1 MSARLVIVF
10 AAAAALGIAAVA
22 IGASQAAPAPV
33 AGLDYEMFKTKV
45 APIFMKKRAG
55 HSPCVVCHTGANN
68 FLRLEELAPGQAAW
82 NDEQLGKMY
91 TSISRIGDARE
102 PAREPAPDPSARARS
117 RRRPLPFRRPPIRK
131 QERPGLP
138 GPDAMGRRE
147 VTEGHPRRAA

>member
-1 MSARLVIVF
+1 MSARLGIVF

-91 TSISRIGDARE
+91 TSISRLVTPANRPESRLLIHPLAPEAGGDLFHSGGRQFE
-102 PAREPAPDPSARARS
+102 NKNDPDYQV
-117 RRRPLPFRRPPIRK
+117 LMQWVGVK
-131 QERPGLP
+131 
-138 GPDAMGRRE
+138 
-147 VTEGHPRRAA
+147 